1 LRFGLTPLTLSHADI
16 WHAGENLR
24 AIVESG
30 DYREPRFAV
39 RNAVT

>member
-1 LRFGLTPLTLSHADI
+1 LLGSFVIRSM
-16 WHAGENLR
+16 LR